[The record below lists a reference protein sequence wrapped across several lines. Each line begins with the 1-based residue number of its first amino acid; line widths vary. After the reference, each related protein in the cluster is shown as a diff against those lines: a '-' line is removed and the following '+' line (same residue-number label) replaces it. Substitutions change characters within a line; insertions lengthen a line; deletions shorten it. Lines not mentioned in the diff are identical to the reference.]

1 MRMGCPKS
9 LPLGEGAPKGRMRG
23 TPKGLRGTESFR
35 HGLRPCH
42 LPLTREAADG
52 ETDSHVAAL
61 LGMTKP
67 DAYSNSRLSGGCFF
81 VSISPV
87 TSPRQPC
94 RRDVQ
99 PRRGQVQQDQAA

>member
-42 LPLTREAADG
+42 LPLTREAAG
-52 ETDSHVAAL
+52 CVTYYAEAKPKPPVNRNNPGGGGLFAENF
-61 LGMTKP
+61 TK
-67 DAYSNSRLSGGCFF
+67 RVF
-81 VSISPV
+81 
-87 TSPRQPC
+87 
-94 RRDVQ
+94 
-99 PRRGQVQQDQAA
+99 